1 MLQEAILKGEESY
14 FKKVS
19 EDRRFS
25 LYEWEGTKAI
35 LDDKR
40 AGVKLDKAIDQHTH
54 TVYAF

>member
-1 MLQEAILKGEESY
+1 MLQEAILKGEEAY
-14 FKKVS
+14 LKKVS

-40 AGVKLDKAIDQHTH
+40 EGVKLDKAIDHH
-54 TVYAF
+54 ARTVHAF